1 MIELKTLGEID
12 VMRRSGR
19 IVAGLLAHLA
29 TLVRPGI
36 RTRQLDE
43 SAGEYLRRSGAAP
56 AFLNYRGF
64 PATICVSVNEEVVHG
79 IPGERKL
86 REGDLVSLDAGAVV
100 DGLFADAA
108 VTVPVGAVS
117 PQARRL
123 SEVTK
128 RALEDGI
135 AAASV
140 GGRLSDISHAVQRV
154 VEHAGFGVVR
164 DFVGHGIGRALHEEP
179 PVPNFGAPNM
189 GPRLRPGMVL
199 AIEPMVTM
207 GGYEV
212 QILSDGWTVV
222 TKDRS
227 LAAHFEHTVALTER
241 GPEIL
246 THIGQPANGGTDR

>member
-1 MIELKTLGEID
+1 MIELKTPEELEL
-12 VMRRSGR
+12 MRRAGR
-19 IVAGLLAHLA
+19 TVAGLLNHLVS
-29 TLVRPGI
+29 LIRPGI
-36 RTRQLDE
+36 RTKELDHA
-43 SAGEYLRRSGAAP
+43 SGEYLRRSGAAP

-86 REGDLVSLDAGAVV
+86 REGDLVSLDAGAIVS
-100 DGLFADAA
+100 GLFADAA

-123 SEVTK
+123 SETT
-128 RALEDGI
+128 RQALEQGI
-135 AAASV
+135 AAASA
-140 GGRLSDISHAVQRV
+140 GRRLSDISHAVQRV
-154 VEHAGFGVVR
+154 AESAGFGVVR

-179 PVPNFGAPNM
+179 PVPNFGSPNT

-207 GGYEV
+207 GGYDV

-227 LAAHFEHTVALTER
+227 LAAHFEHTVAITEH

-246 THIGQPANGGTDR
+246 TTTNGEP